1 MKVRAAKESKK
12 AVKRR
17 TAKKEKKEKKE
28 KAKEREKEKE
38 RERELKDERIWPRW
52 VEAVAATGNRSSEQV
67 SKTNI
72 ELYK

>member
-1 MKVRAAKESKK
+1 LKVRAAKESKK

-17 TAKKEKKEKKE
+17 TAKKEKKEK
-28 KAKEREKEKE
+28 AKEREKE

-72 ELYK
+72 DLYK